1 MKLVNL
7 TKTRIYVHHRDLDQ
21 SSVAPQ
27 PMKKRLTESHW
38 CQYGYANEYSSGI
51 LAVVTK
57 EDMLISQEYQL
68 VTTTERL
75 KCMDRKRFFFNVKNC
90 TCILFS

>member
-1 MKLVNL
+1 MLKITFWHCVVKLLNL
-7 TKTRIYVHHRDLDQ
+7 TESRMFTNDVYFYVHHRDLDQ

-38 CQYGYANEYSSGI
+38 SQYGYANEYSSGI

-68 VTTTERL
+68 MTTTERL
-75 KCMDRKRFFFNVKNC
+75 K
-90 TCILFS
+90 LHG

>member
-1 MKLVNL
+1 MYF
-7 TKTRIYVHHRDLDQ
+7 YVHHRDLDQ

-38 CQYGYANEYSSGI
+38 SQYGYANEYSSGI

-57 EDMLISQEYQL
+57 EDMMISQEYQL
-68 VTTTERL
+68 VATTERL
-75 KCMDRKRFFFNVKNC
+75 NCMDRKWLYFQKGNEIVIVRFN
-90 TCILFS
+90 